1 MIISFRESMTD
12 KAIEEANDLWG
23 TTRDQLTSKV
33 KKDWQSIPRITLA
46 VAMRRVLGLRFRSIG
61 KALERSYTAIIH
73 NDSKHDNRM
82 STMHGG
88 TDKPVDPIY
97 YDNYNAIAER
107 LKKLK

>member
-23 TTRDQLTSKV
+23 TTRDQLISRA
-33 KKDWQSIPRITLA
+33 KKDWECIPRATLA
-46 VAMRRVLGLRFRSIG
+46 VAMRRVLGLGVVSIG
-61 KALERSYTAIIH
+61 RALERHHTSIVH
-73 NDSKHDNRM
+73 HDSRHDNRM
-82 STMHGG
+82 STMHGD

-107 LKKLK
+107 LKKL